1 MWMQSGKRAVA
12 IVFISLILFGAPA
25 CKHSQNTNSQSSVPA
40 AASKPGKWVAQYRS
54 PASLSYSGI
63 NLAEFY
69 YSGISVVSPDVVFVC
84 GDTPTP
90 NVNERVAVILKTT
103 DGGQHW
109 SEMPIDLP
117 KVKIPTLNSI
127 HFISA
132 EVGWAVGVDSATPPD
147 GLVVKTT
154 DGGSSWSGAMIRNK
168 EVPTTVFF
176 LDSNNGWIGGA
187 TPPPDDEDGIGG
199 PSALLATTDGGRT
212 WEARYNLPISIYRVL
227 FADKM
232 NGWAS
237 GTKGM
242 IYNTLDG
249 GLTWNTQRTEIET
262 GDGAVDLTGEGVK
275 QFAVSGLQF
284 IDKDHGFAGASATE
298 GEGGR
303 LLATSNGGVAWRR
316 LWIIPNAGIRDIFFL
331 NQNEGWVLTDTGV
344 YLNHTI
350 DGGRSWLS
358 EPKIFEQD
366 VPLSRIAG
374 ADSGHIWAIGGG
386 AIFFR
391 VSE

>member
-1 MWMQSGKRAVA
+1 MQSGKRAVA
-12 IVFISLILFGAPA
+12 IVFVSLILFGTLA
-25 CKHSQNTNSQSSVPA
+25 CKHSQNTNSQSSAPA
-40 AASKPGKWVAQYRS
+40 AAAKPGKWVAQYRS

-84 GDTPTP
+84 GDTPAP
-90 NVNERVAVILKTT
+90 KGNERVAVILKTT

-109 SEMPIDLP
+109 SDTPIELP
-117 KVKIPTLNSI
+117 KIKIPTLNSI
-127 HFISA
+127 HFISVD
-132 EVGWAVGVDSATPPD
+132 VGWAVGVDSGDD
-147 GLVVKTT
+147 GVVLKTT
-154 DGGSSWSGAMIRNK
+154 DGGSSWAATRIGHK

-176 LDSNNGWIGGA
+176 LDTNNGWIGGA
-187 TPPPDDEDGIGG
+187 TPPPGDEEGIGG
-199 PSALLATTDGGRT
+199 PSALLTTTDGGHT
-212 WEARYNLPISIYRVL
+212 WEARYNLPISIYRV
-227 FADKM
+227 FFVDKM

-237 GTKGM
+237 GTKGV
-242 IYNTLDG
+242 IYNTVDG

-316 LWIIPNAGIRDIFFL
+316 VWIVPNAGVRDVFFL
-331 NQNEGWVLTDTGV
+331 NQNEGWVLTDKGV

-358 EPKIFEQD
+358 EPKVFEQD
-366 VPLSRIAG
+366 VPLLRIAG

-391 VSE
+391 VTE